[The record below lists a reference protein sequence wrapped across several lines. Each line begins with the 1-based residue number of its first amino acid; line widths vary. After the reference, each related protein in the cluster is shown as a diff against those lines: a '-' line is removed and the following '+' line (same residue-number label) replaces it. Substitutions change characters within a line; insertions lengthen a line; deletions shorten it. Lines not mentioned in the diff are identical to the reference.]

1 MGGTSCG
8 GSTDIRLRG
17 NLICSQYF
25 TIISSLEG
33 VKVYS
38 QTGWGRWLDKPTRTA
53 NAPVHTCRPTWR
65 GSKSSSQMLRTTEC
79 NCACHVTDFFL
90 VSEYKTGSQSY
101 YLSTEFLTD
110 GVHWSRVYSFTAEF
124 SRGAGWAEIYK
135 HLNHTKSRQQKFRAM
150 NGSHLANP
158 IRGELGYAHWP
169 QLGTKFIALLGT
181 TFGAH

>member
-17 NLICSQYF
+17 NFPS
-25 TIISSLEG
+25 ISRLFLRWKG

-38 QTGWGRWLDKPTRTA
+38 QTGWLDKPTRTA
-53 NAPVHTCRPTWR
+53 NVPVHILCTRM

-110 GVHWSRVYSFTAEF
+110 GVH
-124 SRGAGWAEIYK
+124 
-135 HLNHTKSRQQKFRAM
+135 
-150 NGSHLANP
+150 
-158 IRGELGYAHWP
+158 
-169 QLGTKFIALLGT
+169 
-181 TFGAH
+181 